1 MGLSPETFWGL
12 TLREY
17 FAHMKGAGGRI
28 QREQKDRAWLAYT
41 TAVLSRTDHKK
52 FPKLDDLTKPT
63 GPKKKKKATE
73 LWAIAKQ
80 WDSRINAGH

>member
-1 MGLSPETFWGL
+1 
-12 TLREY
+12 
-17 FAHMKGAGGRI
+17 MKGAGGRI